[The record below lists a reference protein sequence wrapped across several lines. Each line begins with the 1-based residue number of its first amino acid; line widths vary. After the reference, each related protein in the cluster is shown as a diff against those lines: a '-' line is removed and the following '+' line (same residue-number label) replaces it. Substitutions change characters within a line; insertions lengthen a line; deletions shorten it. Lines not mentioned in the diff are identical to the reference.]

1 MLTSEKILFD
11 KFSKL
16 ARNVK
21 QDFRNKGI
29 VLPSKLQ
36 DGSIQVG
43 TYLVTKKD
51 SFFYVKDKNN
61 LCIAGPLN
69 LAKTAIVIANDL
81 ALGRALDYNLVERDK
96 WYGYKLFDEQT
107 AIHVADRARKDRDY
121 DRSDYSLYKAS
132 LAAEKKKSYKRDIDL
147 RFNKLYKIS

>member
-1 MLTSEKILFD
+1 MLTSDKILFE

-16 ARNVK
+16 AFKVK
-21 QDFRNKGI
+21 QDFKKKGI
-29 VLPSKLQ
+29 VIPSKLD

-43 TYLVTKKD
+43 DYLVVKQD
-51 SFFYVKDKNN
+51 SFFYVKDKSKI
-61 LCIAGPLN
+61 CMAGPLN

-81 ALGRALDYNLVERDK
+81 ALGRTLDYNLIERDK

-107 AIHVADRARKDRDY
+107 AIHVADRARKDKDW

-132 LAAEKKKSYKRDIDL
+132 LASEKKKSYKRDIDL